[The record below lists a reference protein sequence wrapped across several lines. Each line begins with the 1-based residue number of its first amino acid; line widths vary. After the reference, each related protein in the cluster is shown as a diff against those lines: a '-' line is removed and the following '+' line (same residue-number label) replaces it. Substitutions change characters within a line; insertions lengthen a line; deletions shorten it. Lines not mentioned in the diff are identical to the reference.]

1 MTKQELIPTPGVFF
15 PCFSV
20 LLGLGVSNSLVS
32 QSPACTMN
40 GSVTVR
46 TGRIATYLNRK
57 SCCCQLRTAL
67 QNCSLRF

>member
-20 LLGLGVSNSLVS
+20 LPGLGGFKLLVS

-46 TGRIATYLNRK
+46 TGRIAIYLNRK
-57 SCCCQLRTAL
+57 SC
-67 QNCSLRF
+67 SVVS